1 MDQHIS
7 NAKLT
12 LKKNGKSF
20 YWAGKFLPSAYI
32 DRASE
37 LYQFCRVLDDI
48 ADSGERRSL
57 QTLKKI
63 KSNFINYKE
72 LKFKNNYNLK
82 YPSFFN
88 IYSKKAAT
96 HLIDGLILDQS
107 TVLFKEEEELIQYS
121 YYVAGTVGLM
131 MCDALK
137 CKNKEAYLFAID
149 LGIAMQL
156 TNIARDVLEDAKMGR
171 RYIPGS
177 WINNIS
183 PNAMIQG
190 VNDNNTEIFRTVSF
204 GIKKLLN
211 LAEKYYYSGTQG
223 LIFLP
228 LKTRI
233 AISIASGVYR
243 QIGIQ
248 LKLKNYCWYNGRQ
261 VTSNITK
268 AKVTFFK
275 IIEEFVRNKNQK
287 NHDPELH
294 RFLKEIIVSE

>member
-63 KSNFINYKE
+63 KSNFINLKE

>member
-1 MDQHIS
+1 M
-7 NAKLT
+7 
-12 LKKNGKSF
+12 
-20 YWAGKFLPSAYI
+20 
-32 DRASE
+32 
-37 LYQFCRVLDDI
+37 
-48 ADSGERRSL
+48 
-57 QTLKKI
+57 
-63 KSNFINYKE
+63 
-72 LKFKNNYNLK
+72 
-82 YPSFFN
+82 
-88 IYSKKAAT
+88 
-96 HLIDGLILDQS
+96 
-107 TVLFKEEEELIQYS
+107 FKEEEELIQYS

-131 MCDALK
+131 MCDALN
-137 CKNKEAYLFAID
+137 CENKDAYLFAID

-177 WINNIS
+177 WIDNIS
-183 PNAMIQG
+183 PNAMIRG

-294 RFLKEIIVSE
+294 KFLKEIIVSE